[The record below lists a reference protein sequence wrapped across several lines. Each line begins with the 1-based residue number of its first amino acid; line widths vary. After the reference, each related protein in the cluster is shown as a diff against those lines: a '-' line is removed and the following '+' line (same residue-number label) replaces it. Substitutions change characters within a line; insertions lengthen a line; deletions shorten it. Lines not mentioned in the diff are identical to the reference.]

1 MGWVRIPDGF
11 RAAMDDDL
19 NVPAA
24 LATLHDAVRAGN
36 TALDSGDDE
45 TASNRAAEVHHMAHI
60 LGLWDVPEAGPAE
73 GSSPADAAL
82 SALVEAQLQARAEA
96 KSAKDFGTADAIRDR
111 LTAAGVQIE
120 DTPAGAKW
128 SLTKGGA

>member
-1 MGWVRIPDGF
+1 
-11 RAAMDDDL
+11 
-19 NVPAA
+19 
-24 LATLHDAVRAGN
+24 
-36 TALDSGDDE
+36 
-45 TASNRAAEVHHMAHI
+45 MAHI

-82 SALVEAQLQARAEA
+82 SALVETQLQARAEA